1 MHHLRQ
7 AEPDRALT
15 RADVGPWDQA
25 AAAFAAHLRDARNA
39 SPHTLRA
46 YIRELATFS
55 AWLTAEAP
63 DVTAPSQ
70 LSGGTLRAFVAA
82 RAAEGLAPAS
92 TARLVACLRAF
103 CRFLAATGRIDGDPS
118 ALLRGPRARR
128 HLPHWLEPDEVVRLL
143 AVPEGDSEAARRDRA
158 LLEVLY
164 STGMRVGELVA
175 ADDPDVDLGAGTVR
189 VRGKGRKERLAL
201 LGGPARAAFA
211 AYVEVRDRMHGSGES
226 DRGTFLSI
234 AAKRGGGRRLS
245 DRDVRRIL
253 ARHLLTA
260 GLSGKTT
267 PHTLRHSFAT
277 HLVQAG
283 AGIRE
288 VQELLGHASISTTA
302 IYTHL
307 SLDALREV
315 YRQAHPRAGSR

>member
-1 MHHLRQ
+1 MRQ

-15 RADVGPWDQA
+15 IPDAGPWGQA

-46 YIRELATFS
+46 YARELATLV
-55 AWLTAEAP
+55 AWLAAEAP
-63 DVTAPSQ
+63 DVLAPGQ
-70 LSGGTLRAFVAA
+70 LTGGTLRAFVAS
-82 RAAEGLAPAS
+82 RAAAGLAPAS

-103 CRFLAATGRIDGDPS
+103 CRFLAASGRIDGDPS

-128 HLPHWLEPDEVVRLL
+128 RLPHWLEPDEIVRLL
-143 AVPEGDSEAARRDRA
+143 AAPSGDGEAARRDRA
-158 LLEVLY
+158 ILETLY

-175 ADDPDVDLGAGTVR
+175 VNDPDVDLAAGTVR

-211 AYVEVRDRMHGSGES
+211 SYVELRDRIHGSGGT
-226 DRGTFLSI
+226 DHGTFRSV

-288 VQELLGHASISTTA
+288 VQELLGHASISTTS